1 MISLIPSLQ
10 VPGVKIAPRGRPV
23 VTGVPTIEIL
33 AHTFVC
39 TLVYHTSVTPVALG
53 SENRAPVAVCSSAQ
67 NGSVP
72 LAMNGVSGTIAGTGM
87 TTPVATDTGGVTT
100 GLDWNGFVQLARN
113 PREMIAMMRRDFC
126 IVGRWGNIPTP
137 ELYTITMEMQG

>member
-23 VTGVPTIEIL
+23 VTGVPTIEIF
-33 AHTFVC
+33 APIFVC
-39 TLVYHTSVTPVALG
+39 TLVYHVSVTPVALG

-72 LAMNGVSGTIAGTGM
+72 LAMNGVNGTIAGTGI
-87 TTPVATDTGGVTT
+87 TTPVATEIEGATT
-100 GLDWNGFVQLARN
+100 GVDWNGFVQLARS
-113 PREMIAMMRRDFC
+113 PREAIVMMMRDFC
-126 IVGRWGNIPTP
+126 IV
-137 ELYTITMEMQG
+137 

>member
-10 VPGVKIAPRGRPV
+10 VPGVSIAPRGRPV
-23 VTGVPTIEIL
+23 VTGVPTIEML

-53 SENRAPVAVCSSAQ
+53 SENLTPVAVCSSAQ

-72 LAMNGVSGTIAGTGM
+72 LAMNGVSGTIAGIEI
-87 TTPVATDTGGVTT
+87 TTPVATDTGGVVT
-100 GLDWNGFVQLARN
+100 GVDSNGFVQLVRN
-113 PREMIAMMRRDFC
+113 PMVRIAMILRDFC
-126 IVGRWGNIPTP
+126 IRVR
-137 ELYTITMEMQG
+137 